1 MNKQKIL
8 NLLGL
13 AQRAR
18 KVTLGEEFVLNT
30 LQKSENALVFLASDA
45 GENIRNKIIKKTKYY
60 NVITI
65 DLLTTEELSNA
76 IGKQNRKVILVSD
89 KGFINK
95 FIEYLES

>member
-13 AQRAR
+13 AQRGR
-18 KVTLGEEFVLNT
+18 KVTLGEEFVLKGLTHN
-30 LQKSENALVFLASDA
+30 EHNLVFLASDA
-45 GENIRNKIIKKTKYY
+45 GENIKNKIIKKTDYY
-60 NVITI
+60 HVRLI
-65 DLLTTEELSNA
+65 DFLTTDELSKA

-95 FIEYLES
+95 FIEYLNS